1 MLEDESILGDHYA
14 SETIHGRIFTMQGFP
29 KGCFDI
35 SEGAL
40 FRRGMGGS
48 MSEIAEVVEV
58 GQDRMGIPHVRFYTH
73 LVRGSFASA
82 LDSEQRTLSLDC
94 FCARYK
100 ERIRYDEESNRVEP
114 LQ

>member
-1 MLEDESILGDHYA
+1 
-14 SETIHGRIFTMQGFP
+14 MQTFP
-29 KGCFDI
+29 KGNYEI
-35 SEGAL
+35 LEGAL

-73 LVRGSFASA
+73 LVRGSYTSSA
-82 LDSEQRTLSLDC
+82 LDSEQRTLALDS

-100 ERIRYDEESNRVEP
+100 ERIRYNEESNSVEP

>member
-1 MLEDESILGDHYA
+1 MIQNY
-14 SETIHGRIFTMQGFP
+14 P
-29 KGCFDI
+29 KISSDI
-35 SEGAL
+35 AEGSL

-73 LVRGSFASA
+73 LVRGSSAATA
-82 LDSEQRTLSLDC
+82 LDSEQRTLALDS
-94 FCARYK
+94 FCARYR
-100 ERIRYDEESNRVEP
+100 ERIRYNEKANCVEP